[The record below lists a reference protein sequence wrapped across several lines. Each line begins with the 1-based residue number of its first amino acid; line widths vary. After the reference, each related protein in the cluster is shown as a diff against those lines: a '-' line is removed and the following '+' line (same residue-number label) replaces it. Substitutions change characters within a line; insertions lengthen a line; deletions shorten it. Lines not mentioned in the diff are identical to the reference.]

1 MICHCPS
8 ENGRPLQVMH
18 FGLEEVEQNYDYFGN
33 KSTLELTKPLM
44 AIVVLYLSNVTRG
57 GEILFP
63 ESEVR
68 EKR

>member
-1 MICHCPS
+1 
-8 ENGRPLQVMH
+8 MH

-33 KSTLELTKPLM
+33 KSIVELTKPLM

-68 EKR
+68 EKCY

>member
-1 MICHCPS
+1 
-8 ENGRPLQVMH
+8 MH
-18 FGLEEVEQNYDYFGN
+18 YGLEEADKNYDYLGN

-63 ESEVR
+63 DSEVR
-68 EKR
+68 EKQNQNLF